1 MRVLDVLRNLRRIVI
16 MKINAEL
23 EKCLANNDVEFHCLM
38 DIDDFSLFN
47 LKYGFEKGNVILYRI
62 SEIAKEFLNPKYWI
76 YLGSDEYYFSATK
89 GWSEKESSIFEF
101 MQKVKSEL
109 KITISI
115 GVMTNDKNILPR
127 EIFST
132 LRNNVIK
139 AKLNGKNSI
148 YSL

>member
-1 MRVLDVLRNLRRIVI
+1 
-16 MKINAEL
+16 MKMNVEL

-38 DIDDFSLFN
+38 DIDDFSLYN
-47 LKYGFEKGNVILYRI
+47 LKYSFEKGNVILTRI

-89 GWSEKESSIFEF
+89 DWSEKDSSIFKF
-101 MQKVKSEL
+101 MQKIKSEL
-109 KITISI
+109 KITVSI
-115 GVMTNDKNILPR
+115 GIMTVDRNILPK
-127 EIFST
+127 EVFGI
-132 LRNNVIK
+132 LRNNVTN

>member
-1 MRVLDVLRNLRRIVI
+1 

-38 DIDDFSLFN
+38 DIDNFSLYN
-47 LKYGFEKGNVILYRI
+47 LKYSFEKGNIILSRI

-89 GWSEKESSIFEF
+89 GWSEKESSIFKF
-101 MQKVKSEL
+101 MQKIKSEL
-109 KITISI
+109 KITVSI
-115 GVMTNDKNILPR
+115 GIMTVDKNILPR
-127 EIFST
+127 EVFGI
-132 LRNNVIK
+132 LRDNVIN